1 MADPIQ
7 RRLCRLGLCR
17 NSLPHPV
24 GLDTCLQHH
33 CFVVGARP
41 PQHLHDQHR
50 LRPAQAHQGAAAS
63 CSTLVSR
70 PFRHSDQWLRILLLR
85 VHDHILLL
93 PGQLACGSDERKLGA
108 IGVGCGYRHLGGV
121 VHDLGQVALHSACGV
136 CRRQKSCRCWL
147 AVIMMRSNFCTRT
160 CDLGELQKFR
170 SSEG

>member
-7 RRLCRLGLCR
+7 CGLCRLGLCR
-17 NSLPHPV
+17 HPLPHPA
-24 GLDTCLQHH
+24 GLDTRLQHH
-33 CFVVGARP
+33 RLAVGARP
-41 PQHLHDQHR
+41 PQHLHYQHR
-50 LRPAQAHQGAAAS
+50 LCPAQAHQRPAAS
-63 CSTLVSR
+63 CGTLVPR

-93 PGQLACGSDERKLGA
+93 PGQLARGPDKCKLGA
-108 IGVGCGYRHLGGV
+108 IGVGCGDRDLGGV